1 MESNAHTLRLFIR
14 FNQSDLMKVCIYSTD
29 CIYRA
34 IYTQKKKKKKKSF
47 YVHMIRSFRV

>member
-34 IYTQKKKKKKKSF
+34 VYTQKKKKSAYDTKFS
-47 YVHMIRSFRV
+47 RVGYL